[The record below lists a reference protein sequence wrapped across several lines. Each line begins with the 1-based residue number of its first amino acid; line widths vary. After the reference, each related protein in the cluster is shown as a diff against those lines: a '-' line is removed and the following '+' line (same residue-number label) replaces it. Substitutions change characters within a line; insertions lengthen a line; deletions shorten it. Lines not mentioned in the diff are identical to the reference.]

1 MKVQY
6 YEVAPELVDSV
17 RHLRIAEE
25 KFIQCRKFVCIKLKY
40 KIGKMRRKVNRP
52 YEKEN
57 ISCWCVR
64 SRLCRKMLE
73 IKVKR
78 ENLHAFYFGEIKSKS
93 HRHESQA
100 DQQTQ
105 RRIYVYDPA
114 LPPRP
119 ILYTE
124 MCAYPADH
132 TLSHLICLKARSC
145 VYHSPSCS

>member
-1 MKVQY
+1 MH
-6 YEVAPELVDSV
+6 D
-17 RHLRIAEE
+17 
-25 KFIQCRKFVCIKLKY
+25 VCIKIKY
-40 KIGKMRRKVNRP
+40 PKGLKIGKMRRKVNRP
-52 YEKEN
+52 NEKEN

-78 ENLHAFYFGEIKSKS
+78 ENLNGFYFGEIKSKS
-93 HRHESQA
+93 HGHESQA

-105 RRIYVYDPA
+105 GRIYVYDPA

-119 ILYTE
+119 FLYTE
-124 MCAYPADH
+124 TCEYPADH
-132 TLSHLICLKARSC
+132 TLPHLICLKARSC